1 MRSQRIWTRVDLAIV
16 QSIIFERYYRI
27 PDSPKTVWSFASFC
41 FLSAMRYA
49 LLKNLFGLCIQI
61 KIIDSYAIL
70 EHIVKLPSSS
80 ALRWSLFL
88 QLSLNPT

>member
-1 MRSQRIWTRVDLAIV
+1 
-16 QSIIFERYYRI
+16 
-27 PDSPKTVWSFASFC
+27 
-41 FLSAMRYA
+41 MRYA